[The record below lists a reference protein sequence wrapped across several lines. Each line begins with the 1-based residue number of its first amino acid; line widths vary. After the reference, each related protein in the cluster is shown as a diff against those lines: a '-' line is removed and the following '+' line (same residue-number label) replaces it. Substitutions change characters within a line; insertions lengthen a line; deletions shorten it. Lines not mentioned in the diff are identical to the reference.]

1 MDPGCRQT
9 SGALQFGSD
18 QADGAVPTATGCDMR
33 ITGLDA
39 LSRKFQELEKAV
51 AGLDGDIARVSF
63 DPHDPQSIEH
73 AIQDVNSAV
82 DEKIHGYGD
91 NEIVVNIAEALKESY
106 RSAILERAAS
116 ARLSGQDQE

>member
-1 MDPGCRQT
+1 
-9 SGALQFGSD
+9 
-18 QADGAVPTATGCDMR
+18 MR

-39 LSRKFQELEKAV
+39 LSRKFRELEKAV